1 MVQKDIPS
9 IDMNL
14 DPLNDEA
21 KSETVLKIKEACFS
35 TGFFS
40 KSNYVIPKEILEDCW
55 KSSIQFFRQSESE
68 KMKVGMPF
76 HGYPYGFVAME
87 KETLA
92 RSKRESAAPDLK
104 ESFSVVSSPPYLVH
118 LFSESRVKP

>member
-1 MVQKDIPS
+1 MNQKDIPS
-9 IDMNL
+9 IDMDF

-21 KSETVLKIKEACFS
+21 KSETVLKIKKACIS

-40 KSNYVIPKEILEDCW
+40 ISYHGIQIEILEDCW

-76 HGYPYGFVAME
+76 PGYPYGFVPME
-87 KETLA
+87 QGL
-92 RSKRESAAPDLK
+92 D
-104 ESFSVVSSPPYLVH
+104 
-118 LFSESRVKP
+118 